1 MDLKQ
6 LRTFRAVAELGS
18 LSKAADRLRAA
29 QPALSRHIKLL
40 EHELRVELF
49 VRNGR
54 GMLLTS
60 AGRMLLDRTTGLI
73 RQIEQVSEDLKSAN
87 GNPSGRVILGLV
99 PTVSAVLS
107 GRFARRVL
115 DEFPDISLRIVESY
129 GGHLV
134 EWLHRGEMDLAIIY
148 GPAVDLHL
156 SVQSIG
162 REDIAVVG
170 PPGSGLNK
178 RKQVDLKWLVKQKL
192 ILPSISHGLRAL
204 LEKAAARERL
214 KLTPLIE
221 ADSYRAQISLMEQG
235 LGYTLLPPSAI
246 RAEVAAKR
254 LEMAALVSP
263 SVSRELILA
272 SPIAHPASI
281 ATTTIATLIMSEIQ
295 QLSKEGL
302 WKINMTARASRKG
315 ATYCTVAPDIS
326 TSRRHLTS
334 SLSMKALNSAGVLP
348 TGSLPCSASFA
359 FTSGERSAS
368 MVARLIRS
376 MISGGVFAGASNPF
390 HNATS

>member
-73 RQIEQVSEDLKSAN
+73 RQIDDLKSAN

-107 GRFARRVL
+107 GRFASRVIN
-115 DEFPDISLRIVESY
+115 EFPDVSLRIVESY

-156 SVQSIG
+156 QVQSIG
-162 REDIAVVG
+162 REDIVAVG
-170 PPGSGLNK
+170 PPGSGLSK
-178 RKQVDLKWLVKQKL
+178 RKQVELKWLVKQRL

-204 LEKAAARERL
+204 LEKALAREKL
-214 KLTPLIE
+214 KLDAMIE
-221 ADSYRAQISLMEQG
+221 VDSYRAQISLMEEG

-246 RAEVAAKR
+246 RTEVAAKR
-254 LEMAALVSP
+254 LEMAAVSP

-272 SPIAHPASI
+272 SPIAHPPSI
-281 ATTTIATLIMSEIQ
+281 ATTTIATLIVSEIQ

-302 WKINMTARASRKG
+302 WKINMTA
-315 ATYCTVAPDIS
+315 
-326 TSRRHLTS
+326 
-334 SLSMKALNSAGVLP
+334 
-348 TGSLPCSASFA
+348 
-359 FTSGERSAS
+359 
-368 MVARLIRS
+368 
-376 MISGGVFAGASNPF
+376 
-390 HNATS
+390 

>member
-18 LSKAADRLRAA
+18 LSKAADRLRTA

-60 AGRMLLDRTTGLI
+60 AGRMLRDRTTGLV
-73 RQIEQVSEDLKSAN
+73 RQIEQVRDDLQSAS
-87 GNPSGRVILGLV
+87 GKPSGRVILGLV
-99 PTVSAVLS
+99 PTVSAVFS

-115 DEFPDISLRIVESY
+115 TDFPDVSLRIVESY

-156 SVQSIG
+156 QVQSIG
-162 REDIAVVG
+162 REDIAAVG
-170 PPGSGLNK
+170 PPGSGLT
-178 RKQVDLKWLVKQKL
+178 RKKHVDLKWLVKQNL
-192 ILPSISHGLRAL
+192 IVPSISHGLRAL
-204 LEKAAARERL
+204 LEKAAARE
-214 KLTPLIE
+214 KLTLNPMIE
-221 ADSYRAQISLMEQG
+221 ADSYRAQISLIEEG

-246 RAEVAAKR
+246 RAELATQR

-263 SVSRELILA
+263 SISRELILA
-272 SPIAHPASI
+272 SPTDHPASI
-281 ATTTIATLIMSEIQ
+281 ATTTIAALILSEIE
-295 QLSKEGL
+295 QLAKEGL
-302 WKINMTARASRKG
+302 WKIKMTA
-315 ATYCTVAPDIS
+315 
-326 TSRRHLTS
+326 
-334 SLSMKALNSAGVLP
+334 
-348 TGSLPCSASFA
+348 
-359 FTSGERSAS
+359 
-368 MVARLIRS
+368 
-376 MISGGVFAGASNPF
+376 
-390 HNATS
+390 

>member
-73 RQIEQVSEDLKSAN
+73 RQIEQVSDDLKSAN
-87 GNPSGRVILGLV
+87 GSPSGRVILGMV

-115 DEFPDISLRIVESY
+115 DEFPDVSLRIVESY

-134 EWLHRGEMDLAIIY
+134 EWLHRAEMDLAIIY

-170 PPGSGLNK
+170 PPGSGLSK

-192 ILPSISHGLRAL
+192 ILPSISHGLRAPG
-204 LEKAAARERL
+204 KAAARGDRSS
-214 KLTPLIE
+214 LIE
-221 ADSYRAQISLMEQG
+221 ADSYRAQINPDDRG
-235 LGYTLLPPSAI
+235 SAI
-246 RAEVAAKR
+246 R
-254 LEMAALVSP
+254 
-263 SVSRELILA
+263 
-272 SPIAHPASI
+272 
-281 ATTTIATLIMSEIQ
+281 
-295 QLSKEGL
+295 
-302 WKINMTARASRKG
+302 
-315 ATYCTVAPDIS
+315 CC
-326 TSRRHLTS
+326 RHR
-334 SLSMKALNSAGVLP
+334 
-348 TGSLPCSASFA
+348 
-359 FTSGERSAS
+359 RSAPKS
-368 MVARLIRS
+368 PRSAWKWRRSSARRCR
-376 MISGGVFAGASNPF
+376 AN
-390 HNATS
+390 